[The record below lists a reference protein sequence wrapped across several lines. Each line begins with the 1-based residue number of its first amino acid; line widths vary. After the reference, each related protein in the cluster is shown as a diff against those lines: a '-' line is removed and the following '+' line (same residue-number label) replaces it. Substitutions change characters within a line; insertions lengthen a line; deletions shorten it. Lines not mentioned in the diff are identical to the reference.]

1 MTIRQC
7 KKKKFSTDKLANQ
20 TLDYINQHSVSKV
33 KPIRSYLCYCGSWHL
48 TSRVDIKVLVE
59 ENTNLKAENTE
70 LQNKLAVAEIH
81 LRVLKD
87 TKRSLLSKLYGKLVK
102 QK

>member
-1 MTIRQC
+1 MKIRQC
-7 KKKKFSTDKLANQ
+7 NKKKFKTEKLANQ
-20 TLDYINQHSVSKV
+20 TLEYIQQKSVAKV
-33 KPIRSYLCYCGSWHL
+33 KPIRCYLCYCGSWHL

-59 ENTNLKAENTE
+59 ENTKLKAENIE
-70 LQNKLAVAEIH
+70 LQNKLAAQQIRI
-81 LRVLKD
+81 RVLKD